1 MSLMYCMLAA
11 GIGLSLLYT
20 LERNLRITHLSAKPP
35 PPPPFPALLAV
46 RRATDGAARNR
57 CCERSGCR
65 RSRRKSRG
73 TCSPAWR

>member
-35 PPPPFPALLAV
+35 PPPPTPPP
-46 RRATDGAARNR
+46 RPG
-57 CCERSGCR
+57 G
-65 RSRRKSRG
+65 RG
-73 TCSPAWR
+73 HKAGPRTKTKKGGVGNDVMLGFL

>member
-35 PPPPFPALLAV
+35 SPSRPAG
-46 RRATDGAARNR
+46 RA
-57 CCERSGCR
+57 SGD
-65 RSRRKSRG
+65 
-73 TCSPAWR
+73 